1 MIWAFNLPHGEL
13 NICLYFAYNSILVI
27 FITVTEKNERYEEH
41 KHSGSFRG
49 AYKLKESEEIQKALQ
64 FSN

>member
-13 NICLYFAYNSILVI
+13 NIYLYFAYNSISVI
-27 FITVTEKNERYEEH
+27 FITVTEKKERYEEH
-41 KHSGSFRG
+41 RHSGSFRG
-49 AYKLKESEEIQKALQ
+49 AHKLKKSEEIQRALQ